1 METKQMYVADLNVV
15 FGKKEEPLIKHID
28 DIVLP
33 ALQSRRYIESSER
46 VGYIFEN
53 VQLNEIEE
61 SEYII
66 QGILIKDTVLDIM
79 SEYSSDKGLEK
90 TNKHFKSSPYSV
102 FLIYLRNHRML
113 LVKNQAGSPDI
124 RSFGVALRETVKGY
138 VAQQNIELR
147 LADAK
152 LLPMPK
158 IHIAGIKTAQNV
170 KEALKDVEKI
180 SQLTFKFYPLNSEWD
195 YGSVFGQI
203 DRTIRKEIGSKKGK
217 MVFTSPKSKDG
228 VAEIIESTEGLVQ
241 SEMKVTYK
249 SDLSISGTK
258 KRGTIRDNEIS
269 DVMNIDLVNEL
280 DEAYLEIY
288 ENGKDIKALEVQPQ
302 NNLMYYREFLEKR
315 GK

>member
-1 METKQMYVADLNVV
+1 
-15 FGKKEEPLIKHID
+15 
-28 DIVLP
+28 
-33 ALQSRRYIESSER
+33 
-46 VGYIFEN
+46 
-53 VQLNEIEE
+53 
-61 SEYII
+61 
-66 QGILIKDTVLDIM
+66 
-79 SEYSSDKGLEK
+79 
-90 TNKHFKSSPYSV
+90 
-102 FLIYLRNHRML
+102 
-113 LVKNQAGSPDI
+113 
-124 RSFGVALRETVKGY
+124 
-138 VAQQNIELR
+138 
-147 LADAK
+147 
-152 LLPMPK
+152 
-158 IHIAGIKTAQNV
+158 
-170 KEALKDVEKI
+170 
-180 SQLTFKFYPLNSEWD
+180 
-195 YGSVFGQI
+195 
-203 DRTIRKEIGSKKGK
+203 

>member
-79 SEYSSDKGLEK
+79 SEYSSDRGLEK

-147 LADAK
+147 FADAK

-170 KEALKDVEKI
+170 KEALDRK
-180 SQLTFKFYPLNSEWD
+180 STRLNS
-195 YGSVFGQI
+195 SH
-203 DRTIRKEIGSKKGK
+203 
-217 MVFTSPKSKDG
+217 M
-228 VAEIIESTEGLVQ
+228 A
-241 SEMKVTYK
+241 
-249 SDLSISGTK
+249 
-258 KRGTIRDNEIS
+258 
-269 DVMNIDLVNEL
+269 
-280 DEAYLEIY
+280 
-288 ENGKDIKALEVQPQ
+288 
-302 NNLMYYREFLEKR
+302 
-315 GK
+315 

>member
-15 FGKKEEPLIKHID
+15 FGKEEEPLIKHID

-33 ALQSRRYIESSER
+33 ALQRGSYIEASER
-46 VGYIFEN
+46 TGYIFEN

-61 SEYII
+61 NEYII

-79 SEYSSDKGLEK
+79 SEYSREKGLEK
-90 TNKHFKSSPYSV
+90 TNKHYKSSPYSV
-102 FLIYLRNHRML
+102 FLLYLKNHRML
-113 LVKNQAGSPDI
+113 LVKNQPGSPDI
-124 RSFGVALRETVKGY
+124 RSFGSAFREAVRGY
-138 VAQQNIELR
+138 VAQQNRKRKSSGEEV
-147 LADAK
+147 
-152 LLPMPK
+152 LPMPK
-158 IHIAGIKTAQNV
+158 THIAGIKTAQNV

-180 SQLTFKFYPLNSEWD
+180 SQLIFKFYPLNSEWD

-203 DRTIRKEIGSKKGK
+203 DKTIRKEIGSKKGR
-217 MVFTSPKSKDG
+217 MVFPSPKSKDG

-241 SEMKVTYK
+241 SEMKVIYK

-258 KRGTIRDNEIS
+258 KKGTIKDNEIS

-280 DEAYLEIY
+280 DEAYYEIY
-288 ENGKDIKALEVQPQ
+288 KNGKDIKALEVQTK
-302 NNLMYYREFLEKR
+302 NNLMGYQEFLEKR

>member
-1 METKQMYVADLNVV
+1 M
-15 FGKKEEPLIKHID
+15 
-28 DIVLP
+28 
-33 ALQSRRYIESSER
+33 
-46 VGYIFEN
+46 
-53 VQLNEIEE
+53 
-61 SEYII
+61 
-66 QGILIKDTVLDIM
+66 
-79 SEYSSDKGLEK
+79 
-90 TNKHFKSSPYSV
+90 
-102 FLIYLRNHRML
+102 
-113 LVKNQAGSPDI
+113 
-124 RSFGVALRETVKGY
+124 
-138 VAQQNIELR
+138 
-147 LADAK
+147 
-152 LLPMPK
+152 
-158 IHIAGIKTAQNV
+158 
-170 KEALKDVEKI
+170 
-180 SQLTFKFYPLNSEWD
+180 TFKFYPLNSEWD